1 MGGLVMGKT
10 TPRNSKWMRTYNRS
24 LILRLIRLHQPV
36 SRVELAKATNLTKP
50 TISNIVN
57 ELKEEGLVNERELG
71 VSSGGR
77 RPIMLELAASDRFVI
92 GIDATQR
99 KLHGVVTNIH
109 GELLDEAWHDE
120 RFDTN
125 EEFIDAIVTLYI
137 QLAGKTSGDVIG
149 LGVSV
154 HGMVEAGA
162 GMVLFAPRFH
172 LHDIPM
178 KRELE
183 ARLKQHVFVEN
194 DVRTLALGELYFG
207 EAIGIDEFFYV
218 YAGYGIGGAYVHGGE
233 LIDGEHHIAGEI
245 GHMRIML
252 DGPICS
258 CGNRGCL
265 EAVAGERAIL
275 NEARELYDLTLDGM
289 RDAVGTNPDVQKL
302 YERAGEYVG
311 IATLNMIHLLNPSRI
326 LLGGPLFN
334 YAPQVVTNIQERVAQ
349 TALTMDARQ
358 TDIRVVPWNANHG
371 ALGAAALITNQLFG
385 EIQ

>member
-1 MGGLVMGKT
+1 MVMGNT
-10 TPRNSKWMRTYNRS
+10 TPRNSKWMRTYNRA
-24 LILRLIRLHQPV
+24 LIIRLIRLHQPV
-36 SRVELAKATNLTKP
+36 SRVELAKKTSLTKP

-57 ELKEEGLVNERELG
+57 ELKEEGLINERELG

-125 EEFIDAIVTLYI
+125 EEFIDAIVALYTI
-137 QLAGKTSGDVIG
+137 LNKRAIGNVIG

-154 HGMVEAGA
+154 HGMVEAGE
-162 GMVLFAPRFH
+162 GVVLFAPRFH
-172 LHDIPM
+172 LHDIPL

-183 ARLKQHVFVEN
+183 KRLGQHVFVEN

-207 EAIGIDEFFYV
+207 EAIGIEEFFYV
-218 YAGYGIGGAYVHGGE
+218 YAGYGIGGAYVHAGE

-275 NEARELYDLTLDGM
+275 NEARQLSHELTLDDL
-289 RDAVGTNPDVQKL
+289 RDAVHLNQDVRKL
-302 YERAGEYVG
+302 YERAGEYIG
-311 IATLNMIHLLNPSRI
+311 IATLNMIHLLNPGRI

-334 YAPQVVTNIQERVAQ
+334 YAPDVVTNIQERVAQ
-349 TALTMDARQ
+349 TALTLDARQ
-358 TDIRVVPWNANHG
+358 TDIRVVSWNASQG
-371 ALGAAALITNQLFG
+371 ALGAAALITNEMFG

>member
-1 MGGLVMGKT
+1 MGNT
-10 TPRNSKWMRTYNRS
+10 TPRNSKWMRSYNRA

-36 SRVELAKATNLTKP
+36 SRVELAKKTSLTKP

-57 ELKEEGLVNERELG
+57 ELKEEGLINERELG

-125 EEFIDAIVTLYI
+125 EEFIDAIVALYI
-137 QLAGKTSGDVIG
+137 TLNDRTKGDVIG

-154 HGMVEAGA
+154 HGMVEAGD
-162 GMVLFAPRFH
+162 GVVLFAPRFH
-172 LHDIPM
+172 LHDIPL

-183 ARLKQHVFVEN
+183 KRLGQHVFVEN

-207 EAIGIDEFFYV
+207 EAIGIEEFFYV
-218 YAGYGIGGAYVHGGE
+218 YAGYGIGGAYVHAGE

-275 NEARELYDLTLDGM
+275 NEARQLAHDLTLDDL
-289 RDAVGTNPDVQKL
+289 RDSVSSNQDVQKL
-302 YERAGEYVG
+302 YERAGEYIG
-311 IATLNMIHLLNPSRI
+311 IATLNMIHLLNPGRI

-334 YAPQVVTNIQERVAQ
+334 YAPDVVTNIQERVAQ
-349 TALTMDARQ
+349 TALTLDARQ
-358 TDIRVVPWNANHG
+358 TDIRVVPWNVAQG
-371 ALGAAALITNQLFG
+371 ALGAAALITNEMFG

>member
-1 MGGLVMGKT
+1 MGKT

-36 SRVELAKATNLTKP
+36 SRVELAKATSLTKP

-57 ELKEEGLVNERELG
+57 ELKEEGLINERELG

-99 KLHGVVTNIH
+99 RLHGVVTNIH
-109 GELLDEAWHDE
+109 GEMLDEAWNDE

-125 EEFIDAIVTLYI
+125 EEFIEAIVTLYI
-137 QLAGKTSGDVIG
+137 QLTEKAKGDVIG

-154 HGMVEAGA
+154 HGMVKAGA
-162 GMVLFAPRFH
+162 GVVLFAPRFH
-172 LHDIPM
+172 LHDIP
-178 KRELE
+178 
-183 ARLKQHVFVEN
+183 LKQTLEKRLQQNVFVEN

-218 YAGYGIGGAYVHGGE
+218 YAGYGIGGAYVHAGE

-275 NEARELYDLTLDGM
+275 NEARQLKHELSLNDL
-289 RDAVGTNPDVQKL
+289 RDAIETNTDIQQL
-302 YERAGEYVG
+302 YERAGEYIG
-311 IATLNMIHLLNPSRI
+311 IATLNMIHLLNPNRI

-334 YAPQVVTNIQERVAQ
+334 YAPNVVANIQERVAQ

>member
-1 MGGLVMGKT
+1 MVMGNT
-10 TPRNSKWMRTYNRS
+10 TPRNSKWMRTYNRA

-36 SRVELAKATNLTKP
+36 SRVELAKKTSLTKP

-57 ELKEEGLVNERELG
+57 ELKEEGLINERELG

-125 EEFIDAIVTLYI
+125 EEFIDAIVALYTI
-137 QLAGKTSGDVIG
+137 LNKRAIGNVIG

-154 HGMVEAGA
+154 HGMVEAGE
-162 GMVLFAPRFH
+162 GIVLFAPRFH
-172 LHDIPM
+172 LHDIPL

-183 ARLKQHVFVEN
+183 KRLEQHVFVEN

-207 EAIGIDEFFYV
+207 EAIGIEEFFYV
-218 YAGYGIGGAYVHGGE
+218 YAGYGIGGAYVHAGE

-275 NEARELYDLTLDGM
+275 NEARQLSHELTLDDL
-289 RDAVGTNPDVQKL
+289 RDAVHLNQDVRKL
-302 YERAGEYVG
+302 YERAGEYIG
-311 IATLNMIHLLNPSRI
+311 IATLNMIHLLNPGRI

-334 YAPQVVTNIQERVAQ
+334 YAPDVVTNIQERVAQ
-349 TALTMDARQ
+349 TALTLDARQ
-358 TDIRVVPWNANHG
+358 TDIRVVSWNASQG
-371 ALGAAALITNQLFG
+371 ALGAAALITNEMFG

>member
-1 MGGLVMGKT
+1 MVMGNK
-10 TPRNSKWMRTYNRS
+10 TPRNSKWMRSYNRA

-36 SRVELAKATNLTKP
+36 SRVELAKKTSLTKP

-57 ELKEEGLVNERELG
+57 ELKEEGLINERELG

-125 EEFIDAIVTLYI
+125 EEFIDAIVALYI
-137 QLAGKTSGDVIG
+137 TLNDRTKGDVIG

-154 HGMVEAGA
+154 HGMVEAGD
-162 GMVLFAPRFH
+162 GVVLFAPRFH
-172 LHDIPM
+172 LHDIPL

-183 ARLKQHVFVEN
+183 KRLGQHVFVEN

-207 EAIGIDEFFYV
+207 EAIGIEEFFYV
-218 YAGYGIGGAYVHGGE
+218 YAGYGIGGAYVHAGE

-275 NEARELYDLTLDGM
+275 NEARQLAHDLTLDDL
-289 RDAVGTNPDVQKL
+289 RDSVQSNQDVQKL
-302 YERAGEYVG
+302 YERAGEYIG
-311 IATLNMIHLLNPSRI
+311 IATLNMIHLLNPGRI

-334 YAPQVVTNIQERVAQ
+334 YAPDVVTNIQERVAQ
-349 TALTMDARQ
+349 TALTLDARQ
-358 TDIRVVPWNANHG
+358 TDIRVVSWNASQG
-371 ALGAAALITNQLFG
+371 ALGAAALITNEMFG

>member
-1 MGGLVMGKT
+1 MVMGNT
-10 TPRNSKWMRTYNRS
+10 TPRNSKWMRTYNRA

-36 SRVELAKATNLTKP
+36 SRVELAKKTSLTKP

-57 ELKEEGLVNERELG
+57 ELKEEGLINERELG

-125 EEFIDAIVTLYI
+125 EEFIDAIVALYTI
-137 QLAGKTSGDVIG
+137 LNKRAIGNVIG

-154 HGMVEAGA
+154 HGMVEAGE
-162 GMVLFAPRFH
+162 GVVLFAPRFH
-172 LHDIPM
+172 LHDIPL

-183 ARLKQHVFVEN
+183 KRLGQHVFVEN

-207 EAIGIDEFFYV
+207 EAIGIEEFFYV
-218 YAGYGIGGAYVHGGE
+218 YAGYGIGGAYVHAGE

-275 NEARELYDLTLDGM
+275 NEARQLSHELTLDDL
-289 RDAVGTNPDVQKL
+289 RDAVHLNQDVRKL
-302 YERAGEYVG
+302 YERAGEYIG
-311 IATLNMIHLLNPSRI
+311 IATLNMIHLLNPGRI

-334 YAPQVVTNIQERVAQ
+334 YAPDVVTNIQERVAQ
-349 TALTMDARQ
+349 TALTLDARQ
-358 TDIRVVPWNANHG
+358 TDIRVVSWNASQG
-371 ALGAAALITNQLFG
+371 ALGAAALITNEMFG

>member
-1 MGGLVMGKT
+1 MVMGNT
-10 TPRNSKWMRTYNRS
+10 TPRNSKWMRSYNRA

-36 SRVELAKATNLTKP
+36 SRVELAKKTSLTKP

-57 ELKEEGLVNERELG
+57 ELKEEGLINERELG

-125 EEFIDAIVTLYI
+125 EEFIDAIVALYI
-137 QLAGKTSGDVIG
+137 TLNDRTKGDVIG

-154 HGMVEAGA
+154 HGMVEAGD
-162 GMVLFAPRFH
+162 GVVLFAPRFH
-172 LHDIPM
+172 LHDIPL

-183 ARLKQHVFVEN
+183 KRLGQHVFVEN

-207 EAIGIDEFFYV
+207 EAIGIEEFFYV
-218 YAGYGIGGAYVHGGE
+218 YAGYGIGGAYVHAGE

-275 NEARELYDLTLDGM
+275 NEARQLAHDLTLDDL
-289 RDAVGTNPDVQKL
+289 RDSVSSNQDVQKL
-302 YERAGEYVG
+302 YERAGEYIG
-311 IATLNMIHLLNPSRI
+311 IATLNMIHLLNPGRI

-334 YAPQVVTNIQERVAQ
+334 YAPDVVTNIQERVAQ
-349 TALTMDARQ
+349 TALTLDARQ
-358 TDIRVVPWNANHG
+358 TDIRVVPWNVAQG
-371 ALGAAALITNQLFG
+371 ALGAAALITNEMFG

>member
-1 MGGLVMGKT
+1 MGNT
-10 TPRNSKWMRTYNRS
+10 TPRNSKWMRTYNRA

-36 SRVELAKATNLTKP
+36 SRVELAKKTSLTKP

-57 ELKEEGLVNERELG
+57 ELKEEGLINERELG

-125 EEFIDAIVTLYI
+125 EEFIDAIVALYTI
-137 QLAGKTSGDVIG
+137 LNKRAIGNVIG

-154 HGMVEAGA
+154 HGMVEAGE
-162 GMVLFAPRFH
+162 GVVLFAPRFH
-172 LHDIPM
+172 LHDIPL

-183 ARLKQHVFVEN
+183 KRLGQHVFVEN

-207 EAIGIDEFFYV
+207 EAIGIEEFFYV
-218 YAGYGIGGAYVHGGE
+218 YAGYGIGGAYVHAGE

-275 NEARELYDLTLDGM
+275 NEARQLSHELTLDDL
-289 RDAVGTNPDVQKL
+289 RDAVHLNQDVRKL
-302 YERAGEYVG
+302 YERAGEYIG
-311 IATLNMIHLLNPSRI
+311 IATLNMIHLLNPGRI

-334 YAPQVVTNIQERVAQ
+334 YAPDVVTNIQERVAQ
-349 TALTMDARQ
+349 TALTLDARQ
-358 TDIRVVPWNANHG
+358 TDIRVVSWNASQG
-371 ALGAAALITNQLFG
+371 ALGAAALITNEMFG

>member
-1 MGGLVMGKT
+1 MVMGNT
-10 TPRNSKWMRTYNRS
+10 TPRNSKWMRSYNRA

-36 SRVELAKATNLTKP
+36 SRVELAKKTSLTKP

-57 ELKEEGLVNERELG
+57 ELKEEGLINERELG

-125 EEFIDAIVTLYI
+125 EEFIDAIVALYI
-137 QLAGKTSGDVIG
+137 TLNDRTKGDVIG

-154 HGMVEAGA
+154 HGMVEAGD
-162 GMVLFAPRFH
+162 GVVLFAPRFH
-172 LHDIPM
+172 LHDIPL

-183 ARLKQHVFVEN
+183 KRLGQHVFVEN

-207 EAIGIDEFFYV
+207 EAIGIEEFFYV
-218 YAGYGIGGAYVHGGE
+218 YAGYGIGGAYVHAGE

-275 NEARELYDLTLDGM
+275 NEARQLAHDLTLDDL
-289 RDAVGTNPDVQKL
+289 RDSVSSNQDVQKL
-302 YERAGEYVG
+302 YERAGEYIG
-311 IATLNMIHLLNPSRI
+311 IATLNMIHLLNPGRI

-334 YAPQVVTNIQERVAQ
+334 YAPDVVTNIQERVAQ
-349 TALTMDARQ
+349 TALTLDARQ
-358 TDIRVVPWNANHG
+358 TDIRVVPWNVSQG
-371 ALGAAALITNQLFG
+371 ALGAAALITNEMFG

>member
-1 MGGLVMGKT
+1 MVMGNT
-10 TPRNSKWMRTYNRS
+10 TPRNSKWMRSYNRA

-36 SRVELAKATNLTKP
+36 SRVELAKKTSLTKP

-57 ELKEEGLVNERELG
+57 ELKEEGLINERELG

-77 RPIMLELAASDRFVI
+77 RPIMLELAVSDRFVI

-125 EEFIDAIVTLYI
+125 EEFIDAIVALYI
-137 QLAGKTSGDVIG
+137 TLNDRTEGDVIG

-154 HGMVEAGA
+154 HGMVETGD
-162 GMVLFAPRFH
+162 GVVLFAPRFH
-172 LHDIPM
+172 LHDIPL
-178 KRELE
+178 KHELE
-183 ARLKQHVFVEN
+183 KRLGQHVFVEN

-207 EAIGIDEFFYV
+207 EAIGIEEFFYV
-218 YAGYGIGGAYVHGGE
+218 YAGYGIGGAYVHAGE

-275 NEARELYDLTLDGM
+275 NEARQLSHDLTLDDL
-289 RDAVGTNPDVQKL
+289 RDSVSSNQDVRKL
-302 YERAGEYVG
+302 YERAGEYIG
-311 IATLNMIHLLNPSRI
+311 IATLNMIHLLNPGRI

-334 YAPQVVTNIQERVAQ
+334 YAPDVVTNIQERVAQ
-349 TALTMDARQ
+349 TALTLDARQ
-358 TDIRVVPWNANHG
+358 TDIRVVPWNVSQG
-371 ALGAAALITNQLFG
+371 ALGAAALITNEMFG
-385 EIQ
+385 EIN

>member
-1 MGGLVMGKT
+1 MVMGNT
-10 TPRNSKWMRTYNRS
+10 TPRNSKWMRSYNRA

-36 SRVELAKATNLTKP
+36 SRVELAKKTSLTKP

-57 ELKEEGLVNERELG
+57 ELKEEGLINERELG

-125 EEFIDAIVTLYI
+125 EEFIDAIVALYI
-137 QLAGKTSGDVIG
+137 TLNDRTKGDVIG

-154 HGMVEAGA
+154 HGMVEAGD
-162 GMVLFAPRFH
+162 GVVLFAPRFH
-172 LHDIPM
+172 LHDIPL
-178 KRELE
+178 KCELE
-183 ARLKQHVFVEN
+183 KRLGQHVFVEN

-207 EAIGIDEFFYV
+207 EAIGIEEFFYV
-218 YAGYGIGGAYVHGGE
+218 YAGYGIGGAYVHAGE
-233 LIDGEHHIAGEI
+233 LIDGKHHIAGEI

-275 NEARELYDLTLDGM
+275 NEARQLAHDLTLDDL
-289 RDAVGTNPDVQKL
+289 RESVQSNQDVQKL
-302 YERAGEYVG
+302 YERAGEYIG
-311 IATLNMIHLLNPSRI
+311 IATLNMIHLLNPGRI

-334 YAPQVVTNIQERVAQ
+334 YAPDVVTNIQERVAQ
-349 TALTMDARQ
+349 TALTLDARQ
-358 TDIRVVPWNANHG
+358 TDIRVAPWNVSQG
-371 ALGAAALITNQLFG
+371 ALGAAALITNEMFG

>member
-1 MGGLVMGKT
+1 MGNT
-10 TPRNSKWMRTYNRS
+10 TPRNSKWMRSYNRA

-36 SRVELAKATNLTKP
+36 SRVELAKKTSLTKP

-57 ELKEEGLVNERELG
+57 ELKEEGLINERELG

-125 EEFIDAIVTLYI
+125 EEFIDAIVALYI
-137 QLAGKTSGDVIG
+137 TLNERTQGDVIG

-154 HGMVEAGA
+154 HGMVEAGD
-162 GMVLFAPRFH
+162 GVVLFAPRFH
-172 LHDIPM
+172 LHDIPL

-183 ARLKQHVFVEN
+183 KRLGQHVFVEN

-207 EAIGIDEFFYV
+207 EAIGIEEFFYV
-218 YAGYGIGGAYVHGGE
+218 YAGYGIGGAYVHAGE

-275 NEARELYDLTLDGM
+275 NEARQLAHDLTLDDL
-289 RDAVGTNPDVQKL
+289 RDSVSSNQDVRKL
-302 YERAGEYVG
+302 YERAGEYIG
-311 IATLNMIHLLNPSRI
+311 IATLNMIHLLNPGRI

-334 YAPQVVTNIQERVAQ
+334 YAPDVVTNIQERVAQ
-349 TALTMDARQ
+349 TALTLDARQ
-358 TDIRVVPWNANHG
+358 TDIRVVPWNVSQG
-371 ALGAAALITNQLFG
+371 ALGAAALITNEMFG

>member
-1 MGGLVMGKT
+1 MGKT

-162 GMVLFAPRFH
+162 GVVLFAPRFH
-172 LHDIPM
+172 LHDIPL

-252 DGPICS
+252 EGPICS

>member
-1 MGGLVMGKT
+1 MGNT
-10 TPRNSKWMRTYNRS
+10 TPRNSKWMRTYNRA

-36 SRVELAKATNLTKP
+36 SRVELAKKTSLTKP

-57 ELKEEGLVNERELG
+57 ELKEEGLINERELG

-125 EEFIDAIVTLYI
+125 EEFIDAIVALYI
-137 QLAGKTSGDVIG
+137 TLNERTEGDVIG

-154 HGMVEAGA
+154 HGMVEAGD
-162 GMVLFAPRFH
+162 GVVLFAPRFH
-172 LHDIPM
+172 LHDIPL

-183 ARLKQHVFVEN
+183 KRLGQHVFVEN

-207 EAIGIDEFFYV
+207 EAIGIEEFFYV
-218 YAGYGIGGAYVHGGE
+218 YAGYGIGGAYVHAGE

-275 NEARELYDLTLDGM
+275 NEARQLAHDLTLDDL
-289 RDAVGTNPDVQKL
+289 RDSVSSNQDVQKL
-302 YERAGEYVG
+302 YERAGEYIG
-311 IATLNMIHLLNPSRI
+311 IATLNMIHLLNPGRI

-334 YAPQVVTNIQERVAQ
+334 YAPDVVTNIQDRVAQ
-349 TALTMDARQ
+349 TALTLDARQ
-358 TDIRVVPWNANHG
+358 TDIRVVPWNVSQG
-371 ALGAAALITNQLFG
+371 ALGAAALITNEMFG

>member
-1 MGGLVMGKT
+1 MVMGNT
-10 TPRNSKWMRTYNRS
+10 TPRNSKWMRTYNRA

-36 SRVELAKATNLTKP
+36 SRVELAKKTSLTKP

-57 ELKEEGLVNERELG
+57 ELKEEGLISERELG

-125 EEFIDAIVTLYI
+125 EEFIDAIVALYTI
-137 QLAGKTSGDVIG
+137 LNKRAIGNVIG

-154 HGMVEAGA
+154 HGMVEAGE
-162 GMVLFAPRFH
+162 GVVLFAPRFH
-172 LHDIPM
+172 LHDIPL

-183 ARLKQHVFVEN
+183 KRLGQHVFVEN

-207 EAIGIDEFFYV
+207 EAIGIEEFFYV
-218 YAGYGIGGAYVHGGE
+218 YAGYGIGGAYVHAGE

-275 NEARELYDLTLDGM
+275 NEARQLSHELTLDDL
-289 RDAVGTNPDVQKL
+289 RDAVHLNQDVRKL
-302 YERAGEYVG
+302 YERAGEYIG
-311 IATLNMIHLLNPSRI
+311 IATLNMIHLLNPGRI

-334 YAPQVVTNIQERVAQ
+334 YAPDVVTNIQERVAQ
-349 TALTMDARQ
+349 TALTLDARQ
-358 TDIRVVPWNANHG
+358 TDIRVVSWNASQG
-371 ALGAAALITNQLFG
+371 ALGAAALITNEMFG

>member
-1 MGGLVMGKT
+1 MVMGNT
-10 TPRNSKWMRTYNRS
+10 TPRNSKWMRTYNRA

-36 SRVELAKATNLTKP
+36 SRVELAKKTSLTKP

-57 ELKEEGLVNERELG
+57 ELKEEGLISERELG

-125 EEFIDAIVTLYI
+125 EEFIDAIVALYTTLNKRAI
-137 QLAGKTSGDVIG
+137 GNVIG

-154 HGMVEAGA
+154 HGMVEAGE
-162 GMVLFAPRFH
+162 GIVLFAPRFH
-172 LHDIPM
+172 LHDIPL

-183 ARLKQHVFVEN
+183 KRLEQHVFVEN

-207 EAIGIDEFFYV
+207 EAIGIEEFFYV
-218 YAGYGIGGAYVHGGE
+218 YAGYGIGGAYVHAGE

-275 NEARELYDLTLDGM
+275 NEARQLSHELTLDDL
-289 RDAVGTNPDVQKL
+289 RDAVHLNQDVRKL
-302 YERAGEYVG
+302 YERAGEYIG
-311 IATLNMIHLLNPSRI
+311 IATLNMIHLLNPGRI

-334 YAPQVVTNIQERVAQ
+334 YAPDVVTNIQERVAQ
-349 TALTMDARQ
+349 TALTLDARQ
-358 TDIRVVPWNANHG
+358 TDIRVVSWNASQG
-371 ALGAAALITNQLFG
+371 ALGAAALITNEMFG

>member
-1 MGGLVMGKT
+1 MGNT
-10 TPRNSKWMRTYNRS
+10 TPRNSKWMRSYNRA

-36 SRVELAKATNLTKP
+36 SRVELAKKTSLTKP

-57 ELKEEGLVNERELG
+57 ELKEEGLINERELG

-125 EEFIDAIVTLYI
+125 EEFIDAIVALYI
-137 QLAGKTSGDVIG
+137 TLNDRTTGDVIG

-154 HGMVEAGA
+154 HGMVEAGD
-162 GMVLFAPRFH
+162 GVVLFAPRFH
-172 LHDIPM
+172 LHDIPL

-183 ARLKQHVFVEN
+183 TRLGQHVFVEN

-207 EAIGIDEFFYV
+207 EAIGIEEFFYV
-218 YAGYGIGGAYVHGGE
+218 YAGYGIGGAYVHAGE

-275 NEARELYDLTLDGM
+275 NEARQLAHDLTLEDL
-289 RDAVGTNPDVQKL
+289 RDSVSSNQDVQKL
-302 YERAGEYVG
+302 YERAGEYIG
-311 IATLNMIHLLNPSRI
+311 IATLNMIHLLNPGRI

-334 YAPQVVTNIQERVAQ
+334 YAPDVVTNIQERVAQ
-349 TALTMDARQ
+349 TALTLDARQ
-358 TDIRVVPWNANHG
+358 TDIRVVSWNANQG
-371 ALGAAALITNQLFG
+371 ALGAAALITNEMFG

>member
-1 MGGLVMGKT
+1 MVMGNT
-10 TPRNSKWMRTYNRS
+10 TPRNSKWMRSYNRA

-36 SRVELAKATNLTKP
+36 SRVELAKKTSLTKP

-57 ELKEEGLVNERELG
+57 ELKEEGLINERELG

-125 EEFIDAIVTLYI
+125 EEFIDAIVALYI
-137 QLAGKTSGDVIG
+137 TLNDRTKGDVIG

-154 HGMVEAGA
+154 HGMVEAGD
-162 GMVLFAPRFH
+162 GVVLFAPRFH
-172 LHDIPM
+172 LHDIPL

-183 ARLKQHVFVEN
+183 KRLGQHVFVEN

-207 EAIGIDEFFYV
+207 EAIGIEEFFYV
-218 YAGYGIGGAYVHGGE
+218 YAGYGIGGAYVHAGE

-275 NEARELYDLTLDGM
+275 NEARQLAHDLTLDDL
-289 RDAVGTNPDVQKL
+289 RDSVRSNQDVRKL
-302 YERAGEYVG
+302 YERAGEYIG
-311 IATLNMIHLLNPSRI
+311 IATLNMIHLLNPGRI

-334 YAPQVVTNIQERVAQ
+334 YAPDVVTNIQERVAQ
-349 TALTMDARQ
+349 TALTLDARQ
-358 TDIRVVPWNANHG
+358 TDIRVVPWNVSQG
-371 ALGAAALITNQLFG
+371 ALGAAALITNEMFG

>member
-1 MGGLVMGKT
+1 MGKT

>member
-1 MGGLVMGKT
+1 MVMGNT
-10 TPRNSKWMRTYNRS
+10 TPRNSKWMRTYNRA

-36 SRVELAKATNLTKP
+36 SRVELAKKTSLTKP

-57 ELKEEGLVNERELG
+57 ELKEEGLISERELG

-125 EEFIDAIVTLYI
+125 EEFIDAIVALYTI
-137 QLAGKTSGDVIG
+137 LNKRAIGNVIG

-154 HGMVEAGA
+154 HGMVEAGE
-162 GMVLFAPRFH
+162 GIVLFAPRFH
-172 LHDIPM
+172 LHDIPL

-183 ARLKQHVFVEN
+183 KRLGQHVFVEN

-207 EAIGIDEFFYV
+207 EAIGIEEFFYV
-218 YAGYGIGGAYVHGGE
+218 YAGYGIGGAYVHAGE

-275 NEARELYDLTLDGM
+275 NEARQLSHELTLDDL
-289 RDAVGTNPDVQKL
+289 RDAVHLNQDVRKL
-302 YERAGEYVG
+302 YERAGEYIG
-311 IATLNMIHLLNPSRI
+311 IATLNMIHLLNPGRI

-334 YAPQVVTNIQERVAQ
+334 YAPDVVTNIQERVAQ
-349 TALTMDARQ
+349 TALTLDARQ
-358 TDIRVVPWNANHG
+358 TDIRVVSWNASQG
-371 ALGAAALITNQLFG
+371 ALGAAALITNEMFG

>member
-1 MGGLVMGKT
+1 MGKT

-162 GMVLFAPRFH
+162 GVVLFAPRFH
-172 LHDIPM
+172 LHDIPL

-275 NEARELYDLTLDGM
+275 NEAREHYDLTLDGM

>member
-1 MGGLVMGKT
+1 MCI
-10 TPRNSKWMRTYNRS
+10 RD
-24 LILRLIRLHQPV
+24 RL
-36 SRVELAKATNLTKP
+36 
-50 TISNIVN
+50 
-57 ELKEEGLVNERELG
+57 G
-71 VSSGGR
+71 
-77 RPIMLELAASDRFVI
+77 
-92 GIDATQR
+92 
-99 KLHGVVTNIH
+99 
-109 GELLDEAWHDE
+109 EAWHDE

-125 EEFIDAIVTLYI
+125 EEFIEAIVTLYI
-137 QLAGKTSGDVIG
+137 ELAGKTEGDVIG

-154 HGMVEAGA
+154 HGMVEAGN
-162 GMVLFAPRFH
+162 GIVLFAPRFH
-172 LHDIPM
+172 LHDIPL
-178 KRELE
+178 KQELE
-183 ARLKQHVFVEN
+183 QRLNQNVFVEN

-275 NEARELYDLTLDGM
+275 NEARQLNHELNLNDL
-289 RDAVGTNPDVQKL
+289 RDAVGTNADIQQL
-302 YERAGEYVG
+302 YERAGEYIG
-311 IATLNMIHLLNPSRI
+311 IATLNMIHLLNPNRI

-334 YAPQVVTNIQERVAQ
+334 YAPNVVANIQERVAQ

>member
-1 MGGLVMGKT
+1 MGKT

-99 KLHGVVTNIH
+99 RLHGVVTNIH

-162 GMVLFAPRFH
+162 GIVLFAPRFH
-172 LHDIPM
+172 LHDIPL

-275 NEARELYDLTLDGM
+275 NEVRELYDLTLDGM

-302 YERAGEYVG
+302 YDRAGEYVG

>member
-1 MGGLVMGKT
+1 
-10 TPRNSKWMRTYNRS
+10 
-24 LILRLIRLHQPV
+24 
-36 SRVELAKATNLTKP
+36 
-50 TISNIVN
+50 
-57 ELKEEGLVNERELG
+57 
-71 VSSGGR
+71 
-77 RPIMLELAASDRFVI
+77 
-92 GIDATQR
+92 
-99 KLHGVVTNIH
+99 
-109 GELLDEAWHDE
+109 
-120 RFDTN
+120 
-125 EEFIDAIVTLYI
+125 VTLYI
-137 QLAGKTSGDVIG
+137 ELAGKAQGDVIG

-154 HGMVEAGA
+154 HGMVEAGE
-162 GMVLFAPRFH
+162 GIVMFAPRFH
-172 LHDIPM
+172 LHDIPL

-183 ARLKQHVFVEN
+183 QRLKQNVFVEN

-275 NEARELYDLTLDGM
+275 NEARQFNHELDLSDL
-289 RDAVGTNPDVQKL
+289 RDSVGTNVDIQKL
-302 YERAGEYVG
+302 YERAGEYIG
-311 IATLNMIHLLNPSRI
+311 IATLNMIHLLNPNRI

-334 YAPQVVTNIQERVAQ
+334 YAPNVVANIQERVAQ

>member
-1 MGGLVMGKT
+1 MAMGNT
-10 TPRNSKWMRTYNRS
+10 TPRNSKWMRTYNRT

-36 SRVELAKATNLTKP
+36 SRVELAKKTSLTKP

-57 ELKEEGLVNERELG
+57 ELKEEGLINERELG

-125 EEFIDAIVTLYI
+125 EEFIDAIVALYTI
-137 QLAGKTSGDVIG
+137 LNKRTIGNVIG

-154 HGMVEAGA
+154 HGMVEAGE
-162 GMVLFAPRFH
+162 GVVLFAPRFH
-172 LHDIPM
+172 LHDIPL

-183 ARLKQHVFVEN
+183 MRLGQHVFVEN

-207 EAIGIDEFFYV
+207 EAIGIEEFFYV
-218 YAGYGIGGAYVHGGE
+218 YAGYGIGGAYVHAGE

-275 NEARELYDLTLDGM
+275 NEARQLAHDLTLDDL
-289 RDAVGTNPDVQKL
+289 RDSVRSNQDVQKL
-302 YERAGEYVG
+302 YERAGEYIG
-311 IATLNMIHLLNPSRI
+311 IATLNMIHLLNPGRI

-334 YAPQVVTNIQERVAQ
+334 YAPDVVTNIQERVAQ
-349 TALTMDARQ
+349 TALTLDARQ
-358 TDIRVVPWNANHG
+358 TDIRVVSWNASQG
-371 ALGAAALITNQLFG
+371 ALGAAALITNEMFG

>member
-1 MGGLVMGKT
+1 MVMGNT
-10 TPRNSKWMRTYNRS
+10 TPRNSKWMRTYNRA

-36 SRVELAKATNLTKP
+36 SRVELAKKTSLTKP

-57 ELKEEGLVNERELG
+57 ELKEEGLINERELG

-125 EEFIDAIVTLYI
+125 EEFIDAIVALYTI
-137 QLAGKTSGDVIG
+137 LNKRAIGNVIG

-154 HGMVEAGA
+154 HGMVEAGE
-162 GMVLFAPRFH
+162 GIVLFAPRFH
-172 LHDIPM
+172 LHDIPL

-183 ARLKQHVFVEN
+183 KRLGQHVFVEN

-207 EAIGIDEFFYV
+207 EAIGIEEFFYV
-218 YAGYGIGGAYVHGGE
+218 YAGYGIGGAYVHAGE

-275 NEARELYDLTLDGM
+275 NEARQLSHELTLDDL
-289 RDAVGTNPDVQKL
+289 RDAVHLNQDVRKL
-302 YERAGEYVG
+302 YERAGEYIG
-311 IATLNMIHLLNPSRI
+311 IATLNMIHLLNPGRI

-334 YAPQVVTNIQERVAQ
+334 YAPDVVTNIQERVAQ
-349 TALTMDARQ
+349 TALTLDARQ
-358 TDIRVVPWNANHG
+358 TDIRVVSWNASQG
-371 ALGAAALITNQLFG
+371 ALGAAALITNEMFG

>member
-1 MGGLVMGKT
+1 MGKT

-36 SRVELAKATNLTKP
+36 SRVELAKATSLTKP

-57 ELKEEGLVNERELG
+57 ELKEEGLINERELG

-99 KLHGVVTNIH
+99 RLHGVVTNIH
-109 GELLDEAWHDE
+109 GEMLGEAWHDE

-125 EEFIDAIVTLYI
+125 EEFIEAIVTLYI
-137 QLAGKTSGDVIG
+137 ELAGKAQGDVIG

-154 HGMVEAGA
+154 HGMVEAGK
-162 GMVLFAPRFH
+162 GIVLFAPRFH
-172 LHDIPM
+172 LHDIPL
-178 KRELE
+178 KQELE
-183 ARLKQHVFVEN
+183 QRLNQNVFVEN

-275 NEARELYDLTLDGM
+275 NEARQLNHELNLNDL
-289 RDAVGTNPDVQKL
+289 RDAVETNADIQQL
-302 YERAGEYVG
+302 YERAGEYIG
-311 IATLNMIHLLNPSRI
+311 IATLNMIHLLNPNRI

-334 YAPQVVTNIQERVAQ
+334 YAPNVVANIQERVAQ

-371 ALGAAALITNQLFG
+371 ALGAAALITNQVFG

>member
-1 MGGLVMGKT
+1 MGKT
-10 TPRNSKWMRTYNRS
+10 TPRNSKWMRSYNRA

-36 SRVELAKATNLTKP
+36 SRVELAKKTSLTNP

-57 ELKEEGLVNERELG
+57 ELKEEGLINKWELG

-109 GELLDEAWHDE
+109 GELLDEAWNDE

-125 EEFIDAIVTLYI
+125 EEFIEAIVALYI
-137 QLAGKTSGDVIG
+137 TLNERTNGDVIG

-154 HGMVEAGA
+154 HGMVEAGD
-162 GMVLFAPRFH
+162 GVVLFAPRFH
-172 LHDIPM
+172 LHDIPL

-183 ARLKQHVFVEN
+183 QRLGQHVFVEN

-207 EAIGIDEFFYV
+207 EAIGIEEFFYV
-218 YAGYGIGGAYVHGGE
+218 YAGYGIGGAYVHAGE
-233 LIDGEHHIAGEI
+233 LIDGEHHIAVEI

-265 EAVAGERAIL
+265 EAIAGERAIL
-275 NEARELYDLTLDGM
+275 NEARQLAHDLTLDDL
-289 RDAVGTNPDVQKL
+289 RDSVSSNQDVQNL
-302 YERAGEYVG
+302 YELAGEYIG
-311 IATLNMIHLLNPSRI
+311 IATLNMIHLLNPGCI

-334 YAPQVVTNIQERVAQ
+334 YAPDVVTNIQERVAQ
-349 TALTMDARQ
+349 TALTLDARQ
-358 TDIRVVPWNANHG
+358 TDIRVVPWNVSQG
-371 ALGAAALITNQLFG
+371 ALGAAALITNEMFG

>member
-1 MGGLVMGKT
+1 MGKT

-162 GMVLFAPRFH
+162 GVVLFAPRFH
-172 LHDIPM
+172 LHDIPL

>member
-1 MGGLVMGKT
+1 MGKT

-162 GMVLFAPRFH
+162 GVVLFAPRFH
-172 LHDIPM
+172 LHDIPL

-183 ARLKQHVFVEN
+183 ARLKQNVFVEN

-275 NEARELYDLTLDGM
+275 NEVRELYDLTLDGM

>member
-1 MGGLVMGKT
+1 MGNT
-10 TPRNSKWMRTYNRS
+10 TPRNSKWMRSYNRA

-36 SRVELAKATNLTKP
+36 SRVELAKKTSLTKP

-57 ELKEEGLVNERELG
+57 ELKEEGLINERELG

-125 EEFIDAIVTLYI
+125 EEFIDAIVALYI
-137 QLAGKTSGDVIG
+137 TLNDRTKGDVIG

-154 HGMVEAGA
+154 HGMVEAGD
-162 GMVLFAPRFH
+162 GVVLFAPRFH
-172 LHDIPM
+172 LHDIPL

-183 ARLKQHVFVEN
+183 KRLGQHVFVEN

-207 EAIGIDEFFYV
+207 EAIGIEEFFYV
-218 YAGYGIGGAYVHGGE
+218 YAGYGIGGAYVHAGE

-275 NEARELYDLTLDGM
+275 NEARQLAHDLTLDDL
-289 RDAVGTNPDVQKL
+289 RDSVSSNQDVQKL
-302 YERAGEYVG
+302 YERAGEYIG
-311 IATLNMIHLLNPSRI
+311 IATLNMIHLLNPGRI

-334 YAPQVVTNIQERVAQ
+334 YAPDVVTNIQERVAQ
-349 TALTMDARQ
+349 TALTLDARQ
-358 TDIRVVPWNANHG
+358 TDIRVVPWNVSQG
-371 ALGAAALITNQLFG
+371 ALGAAALITNEMFG

>member
-1 MGGLVMGKT
+1 MGNT
-10 TPRNSKWMRTYNRS
+10 TPRNSKWMRTYNRA

-36 SRVELAKATNLTKP
+36 SRVELAKKTSLTKP

-57 ELKEEGLVNERELG
+57 ELKEEGLISERELG

-125 EEFIDAIVTLYI
+125 EEFIDAIVALYTI
-137 QLAGKTSGDVIG
+137 LNKRAIGNVIG

-154 HGMVEAGA
+154 HGMVEAGE
-162 GMVLFAPRFH
+162 GIVLFAPRFH
-172 LHDIPM
+172 LHDIPL

-183 ARLKQHVFVEN
+183 KRLEQHVFVEN

-207 EAIGIDEFFYV
+207 EAIGIEEFFYV
-218 YAGYGIGGAYVHGGE
+218 YAGYGIGGAYVHAGE

-275 NEARELYDLTLDGM
+275 NEARQLSHELTLDDL
-289 RDAVGTNPDVQKL
+289 RDAVHLNQDVRKL
-302 YERAGEYVG
+302 YERAGEYIG
-311 IATLNMIHLLNPSRI
+311 IATLNMIHLLNPGRI

-334 YAPQVVTNIQERVAQ
+334 YAPDVVTNIQERVAQ
-349 TALTMDARQ
+349 TALTLDARQ
-358 TDIRVVPWNANHG
+358 TDIRVVSWNASQG
-371 ALGAAALITNQLFG
+371 ALGAAALITNEMFG

>member
-1 MGGLVMGKT
+1 MVMGNT
-10 TPRNSKWMRTYNRS
+10 TPRNSKWMRSYNRA

-36 SRVELAKATNLTKP
+36 SRVELAKKTSLTKP
-50 TISNIVN
+50 TISNIVS
-57 ELKEEGLVNERELG
+57 ELKEEGLINERELG

-125 EEFIDAIVTLYI
+125 EEFIDAIVALYI
-137 QLAGKTSGDVIG
+137 TLNDRTKGDVIG

-154 HGMVEAGA
+154 HGMVEAGD
-162 GMVLFAPRFH
+162 GVVLFAPRFH
-172 LHDIPM
+172 LHDIPL

-183 ARLKQHVFVEN
+183 KRLGQHVFVEN

-207 EAIGIDEFFYV
+207 EAIGIEEFFYV
-218 YAGYGIGGAYVHGGE
+218 YAGYGIGGAYVHAGE

-275 NEARELYDLTLDGM
+275 NEARQLAHDLTLDDL
-289 RDAVGTNPDVQKL
+289 RDSVRSNQDVQKL
-302 YERAGEYVG
+302 YERAGEYIG
-311 IATLNMIHLLNPSRI
+311 IATLNMIHLLNPGRI

-334 YAPQVVTNIQERVAQ
+334 YAPEVVTNIQERVAQ
-349 TALTMDARQ
+349 TALTLDARQ
-358 TDIRVVPWNANHG
+358 TDIRVVSWNASQG
-371 ALGAAALITNQLFG
+371 ALGAAALITNEMFG

>member
-1 MGGLVMGKT
+1 MGNT
-10 TPRNSKWMRTYNRS
+10 TPRNSKWMRSYNRA

-36 SRVELAKATNLTKP
+36 SRVELAKKTSLTKP

-57 ELKEEGLVNERELG
+57 ELKEEGLINERELG

-99 KLHGVVTNIH
+99 KLHGVVMNIH

-125 EEFIDAIVTLYI
+125 EEFIDAIVALYI
-137 QLAGKTSGDVIG
+137 TLNDRTKGDVIG

-154 HGMVEAGA
+154 HGMVEAGD
-162 GMVLFAPRFH
+162 GVVLFAPRFH
-172 LHDIPM
+172 LHDIPL

-183 ARLKQHVFVEN
+183 KRLGQHVFVEN

-207 EAIGIDEFFYV
+207 EAIGIEEFFYV
-218 YAGYGIGGAYVHGGE
+218 YAGYGIGGAYVHAGE

-275 NEARELYDLTLDGM
+275 NEARQLAHDLTLDDL
-289 RDAVGTNPDVQKL
+289 RDSVSSNQDVQKL
-302 YERAGEYVG
+302 YERAGEYIG
-311 IATLNMIHLLNPSRI
+311 IATLNMIHLLNPGRI

-334 YAPQVVTNIQERVAQ
+334 YAPDVVTNIQDRVAQ
-349 TALTMDARQ
+349 TALTLDARQ
-358 TDIRVVPWNANHG
+358 TDIRVVPWNVSQG
-371 ALGAAALITNQLFG
+371 ALGAAALITNEMFG

>member
-1 MGGLVMGKT
+1 MVMGNT
-10 TPRNSKWMRTYNRS
+10 TPRNSKWMRTYNRA

-36 SRVELAKATNLTKP
+36 SRVELAKKTSLTKP

-57 ELKEEGLVNERELG
+57 ELKEEGLISERELG

-125 EEFIDAIVTLYI
+125 EEFIDAIVALYTI
-137 QLAGKTSGDVIG
+137 LNKRAIGNIIG

-154 HGMVEAGA
+154 HGMVEAGE
-162 GMVLFAPRFH
+162 GIVLFAPRFH
-172 LHDIPM
+172 LHDIPL

-183 ARLKQHVFVEN
+183 KRLEQHVFVEN

-207 EAIGIDEFFYV
+207 EAIGIEEFFYV
-218 YAGYGIGGAYVHGGE
+218 YAGYGIGGAYVHAGE

-275 NEARELYDLTLDGM
+275 NEARQLSHELTLDDL
-289 RDAVGTNPDVQKL
+289 RDAVHLNQDVRKL
-302 YERAGEYVG
+302 YERAGEYIG
-311 IATLNMIHLLNPSRI
+311 IATLNMIHLLNPGRI

-334 YAPQVVTNIQERVAQ
+334 YAPDVVTNIQERVAQ
-349 TALTMDARQ
+349 TALTLDARQ
-358 TDIRVVPWNANHG
+358 TDIRVVSWNASQG
-371 ALGAAALITNQLFG
+371 ALGAAALITNEMFG

>member
-1 MGGLVMGKT
+1 MVMGNT
-10 TPRNSKWMRTYNRS
+10 TPRNSKWMRSYNRA

-36 SRVELAKATNLTKP
+36 SRVELAKKTSLTKP

-57 ELKEEGLVNERELG
+57 ELKEEGLINERELG

-125 EEFIDAIVTLYI
+125 EEFIDAIVALYI
-137 QLAGKTSGDVIG
+137 TLNDRTKGDVIG

-154 HGMVEAGA
+154 HGMVEAGD
-162 GMVLFAPRFH
+162 GVVLFAPRFH
-172 LHDIPM
+172 LHDIPL

-183 ARLKQHVFVEN
+183 KRLGQHVFVEN

-207 EAIGIDEFFYV
+207 EAIGIEEFFYV
-218 YAGYGIGGAYVHGGE
+218 YAGYGIGGAYVHAGE

-275 NEARELYDLTLDGM
+275 NEARQLAHDLTLDDL
-289 RDAVGTNPDVQKL
+289 RDSVRSNQDVRKL
-302 YERAGEYVG
+302 YERAGEYIG
-311 IATLNMIHLLNPSRI
+311 IATLNMIHLLNPGRI

-334 YAPQVVTNIQERVAQ
+334 YAPDVVTNIQERVAQ
-349 TALTMDARQ
+349 TALTLDARQ
-358 TDIRVVPWNANHG
+358 TDIRVVSWNASQG
-371 ALGAAALITNQLFG
+371 ALGAAALITNEMFG

>member
-1 MGGLVMGKT
+1 MGKT

-172 LHDIPM
+172 LHDIPL

>member
-1 MGGLVMGKT
+1 MGKT

-172 LHDIPM
+172 LHDIPL

-183 ARLKQHVFVEN
+183 ARLKQNVFVEN

>member
-1 MGGLVMGKT
+1 MGNT
-10 TPRNSKWMRTYNRS
+10 TPRNSKWMRTYNRA

-36 SRVELAKATNLTKP
+36 SRVELAKKTSLTKP

-57 ELKEEGLVNERELG
+57 ELKEEGLINERELG

-125 EEFIDAIVTLYI
+125 EEFIDAIVALYTI
-137 QLAGKTSGDVIG
+137 LNKRAIGNVIG

-154 HGMVEAGA
+154 HGMVEAGE
-162 GMVLFAPRFH
+162 GIVLFAPRFH
-172 LHDIPM
+172 LHDIPL

-183 ARLKQHVFVEN
+183 KRLGQHVFVEN

-207 EAIGIDEFFYV
+207 EAIGIEEFFYV
-218 YAGYGIGGAYVHGGE
+218 YAGYGIGGAYVHAGE

-275 NEARELYDLTLDGM
+275 NEARQLSHELTLDDL
-289 RDAVGTNPDVQKL
+289 RDAVHLNQDVRKL
-302 YERAGEYVG
+302 YERAGEYIG
-311 IATLNMIHLLNPSRI
+311 IATLNMIHLLNPGRI

-334 YAPQVVTNIQERVAQ
+334 YAPDVVTNIQERVAQ
-349 TALTMDARQ
+349 TALTLDARQ
-358 TDIRVVPWNANHG
+358 TDIRVVSWNASQG
-371 ALGAAALITNQLFG
+371 ALGAAALITNEMFG

>member
-1 MGGLVMGKT
+1 MGNT
-10 TPRNSKWMRTYNRS
+10 TPRNSKWMRTYNRA
-24 LILRLIRLHQPV
+24 LIIRLIRLHQPV
-36 SRVELAKATNLTKP
+36 SRVELAKKTSLTKP

-57 ELKEEGLVNERELG
+57 ELKEEGLINERELG

-125 EEFIDAIVTLYI
+125 EEFIDAIVALYTI
-137 QLAGKTSGDVIG
+137 LNKRAIGNVIG

-154 HGMVEAGA
+154 HGMVEAGE
-162 GMVLFAPRFH
+162 GVVLFAPRFH
-172 LHDIPM
+172 LHDIPL

-183 ARLKQHVFVEN
+183 KRLGQHVFVEN

-207 EAIGIDEFFYV
+207 EAIGIEEFFYV
-218 YAGYGIGGAYVHGGE
+218 YAGYGIGGAYVHAGE

-275 NEARELYDLTLDGM
+275 NEARQLSHELTLDDL
-289 RDAVGTNPDVQKL
+289 RDAVHLNQDVRKL
-302 YERAGEYVG
+302 YERAGEYIG
-311 IATLNMIHLLNPSRI
+311 IATLNMIHLLNPGRI

-334 YAPQVVTNIQERVAQ
+334 YAPDVVTNIQERVAQ
-349 TALTMDARQ
+349 TALTLDARQ
-358 TDIRVVPWNANHG
+358 TDIRVVSWNASQG
-371 ALGAAALITNQLFG
+371 ALGAAALITNEMFG